1 MSAPEELVEHLFRH
15 QAGRMV
21 STLTRILGPRN
32 LQLAEDVV
40 QEALIRALE
49 LWPHRGIPANPAAW
63 LIEVARNRALD
74 VLRREASL
82 AAKADELTRVFSAA
96 IAGAEGMDDQLAMIF
111 LCAHPAIPHEARV
124 ALTLKTVCGFSTSE
138 IARAFLIQEP
148 AAAQR
153 IVRAK
158 RLVRDLNFALPEDG
172 ELAARRESV
181 LEVLYLMFN
190 EGYTRNAVDL
200 CEEAIRLGILVA
212 DHPATHAPEV
222 DALLALFLLLSART
236 PARIDHR
243 GDLFLLAD
251 QDRRLWNGERISD
264 GMRRLDRSAAGY
276 RVSTYHLEAAIAAA
290 HATASDFAST
300 DWCFIVDQYDQLFAL
315 NPSPVIAL
323 NRAVAIS
330 RAEGAAAGLRAL
342 AVIEHHPAL
351 ASYYLLHATRA
362 RLHEELGNHPSAAL
376 SYGRALECGCSPAER
391 RFLERQAT
399 EPRP

>member
-1 MSAPEELVEHLFRH
+1 
-15 QAGRMV
+15 MV

-40 QEALIRALE
+40 QEALVRALE

-96 IAGAEGMDDQLAMIF
+96 AAGAEGMDDQLAMIF

-138 IARAFLIQEP
+138 IARAFLIQET

-158 RLVRDLNFALPEDG
+158 RMVRDVNFALPEDG

-190 EGYTRNAVDL
+190 EGYTRNAADL
-200 CEEAIRLGILVA
+200 CEEAIRLGVLVA
-212 DHPATHAPEV
+212 DHPATRAPEA
-222 DALLALFLLLSART
+222 DALLALFLLQSART
-236 PARIDHR
+236 PARIDAQ

-251 QDRRLWNGERISD
+251 QDRDLWNSERIAE
-264 GMRRLDRSAAGY
+264 GVRRFDRGATGDRISG
-276 RVSTYHLEAAIAAA
+276 YHLEAAIAPA
-290 HATASDFAST
+290 HATAADFAST
-300 DWCFIVDQYDQLFAL
+300 DWRFIVDQYDQLYAL

-323 NRAVAIS
+323 NRAAAIS

-342 AVIEHHPAL
+342 TAIEHHPAM
-351 ASYYLLHATRA
+351 AGYYLLHATRA
-362 RLHEELGNHPSAAL
+362 RLHQELGDHASAAL
-376 SYGRALECGCSPAER
+376 SYARALQCGCSPAER
-391 RFLERQAT
+391 RFLERQT
-399 EPRP
+399 M